1 MSDQLDFSA
10 SYQEFIKEICENKI
24 IYSLNDQDGLT
35 VCTSHDYAFEDG
47 SPLRVVCFWHNEEL
61 ADECKKAE
69 WSKKKIIKLGLTEF
83 MENWCVGLDDDSH
96 LVGINFD
103 EHLFGMEVRPLELL
117 LDIIK
122 YIKTNKL
129 SIQLVENK
137 SIDVLENRAKELLA
151 DD

>member
-47 SPLRVVCFWHNEEL
+47 SPLRVVCFWHNEAL
-61 ADECKKAE
+61 ANECKKEE
-69 WSKKKIIKLGLTEF
+69 WSKKKVIKLGLIEF

-103 EHLFGMEVRPLELL
+103 ENLYGLEVRPLELL

-122 YIKTNKL
+122 YIKANKI

-137 SIDVLENRAKELLA
+137 SIDSFEKTVKELLA
-151 DD
+151 